1 MRLIFHGPPG
11 VGKGTQAGR
20 ISIEEELNHISSGD
34 LLRAAVDAKTEVG
47 QKAREYIENGLLV
60 PDELIVNLVAD
71 KINSGECEKGFI
83 LDGFPRNLSQA
94 KVLDSTLKKV
104 GKKIDRVF
112 SFVAS
117 EEVIITRIAGR
128 RICES
133 CGAQYHEVFSP
144 PLIENVCDK
153 CDSKLFQRK
162 DDYPETIK
170 VRLKVYKEQTE
181 ALIDYYNKKGILV
194 EVNCNGDK
202 AEIQR
207 NILAGLH
214 SMSEE
219 ERDME

>member
-20 ISIEEELNHISSGD
+20 ISLEKNLKHISSGD
-34 LLRAAVDAKTEVG
+34 LLRVAVDARTEIG
-47 QKAREYIENGLLV
+47 LKAREYIENGLLV
-60 PDELIVNLVAD
+60 PDELIVNIVVD
-71 KINSGECEKGFI
+71 KINSSECENGFI

-94 KVLDSTLKKV
+94 KVLDSDLEKV
-104 GKKIDRVF
+104 GKKIDRFF
-112 SFVAS
+112 SFTAS
-117 EEVIITRIAGR
+117 EDVIITRIAGR
-128 RICES
+128 RICKS
-133 CGAQYHEVFSP
+133 CGAHYHKKFAP
-144 PLIENVCDK
+144 PIVESVCDK
-153 CDSKLFQRK
+153 CGSRLFQRK

-181 ALIDYYNKKGILV
+181 KLIDYYYKKDLFV

-202 AEIQR
+202 AEIQQD
-207 NILAGLH
+207 ILAGMY